1 MAIESI
7 SSMPAYQAVSTVQAT
22 QPVKQSAD
30 NTREGEGLQNI
41 STQAVNNI
49 DPETASVASVS
60 LEDDGNGSAYAN
72 SQEQQNRDN
81 EKIKRYVD
89 DLSKKMNN
97 SEIQFGIHDAT
108 NRVTIKIIDK
118 ETKDV
123 IKELPPEKTLDM
135 IAKVWEIAGM
145 MVDERR

>member
-7 SSMPAYQAVSTVQAT
+7 SSMPAYQAVSTVQAP
-22 QPVKQSAD
+22 QPVKQSAE
-30 NTREGEGLQNI
+30 NTREGENLQNI
-41 STQAVNNI
+41 STQSVNSI
-49 DPETASVASVS
+49 DADTVVVSSVNS
-60 LEDDGNGSAYAN
+60 EEEGNGNAYKN

-135 IAKVWEIAGM
+135 IAKVWEIAGI